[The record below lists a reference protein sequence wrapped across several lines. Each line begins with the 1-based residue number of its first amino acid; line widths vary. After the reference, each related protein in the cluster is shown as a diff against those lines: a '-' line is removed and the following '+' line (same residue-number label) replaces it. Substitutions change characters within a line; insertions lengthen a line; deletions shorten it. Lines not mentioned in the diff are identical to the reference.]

1 MGLKDNLHYWQLS
14 LDHPE
19 TLGEVTYSHDEVIIE
34 DEQFRLSVDGLRGL
48 LRAYCAFRNSCTK
61 EGKSSCT
68 TETMNSIVKII
79 DMVLRRTKNVQHT
92 EFVAYWK
99 CLDLSYS
106 VYKKLDDSK
115 RMEQLRVA
123 LDRYCEKR
131 LDLYDQLGLTLTHV
145 ISQALY
151 DVTSSRTMSKSGVR
165 KLECLLEKVEKE
177 SKKKVVEVKNL
188 DEFLSTQEPC
198 RFLPRGE
205 SLGELMKKLDAKFSF
220 GKAHQGKIPDLVV
233 KIHDF
238 VFVIEA
244 KHIKE
249 PGGAQDKQI
258 RELIDFVSQTEH
270 ESCPV
275 RYVAFL
281 DGPYSNLL
289 AKAKQVARGNEI
301 QTEKNEIKSKL
312 NEQLESIE
320 DALNKHK
327 RSYFVNTEGMLRLLM
342 DALNS
347 DTSTEEGF

>member
-19 TLGEVTYSHDEVIIE
+19 TLGEEMYSHDEVIIE
-34 DEQFRLSVDGLRGL
+34 CEQFLSSVDGLRSL
-48 LRAYCAFRNSCTK
+48 LRAYCAFRKSCTK

-106 VYKKLDDSK
+106 VYKKLDDAQ

-131 LDLYDQLGLTLTHV
+131 IDLYERLGLTHV

-151 DVTSSRTMSKSGVR
+151 DATSSRTMGKSGVR
-165 KLECLLEKVEKE
+165 KLEYLLEKASTKE
-177 SKKKVVEVKNL
+177 VVEVKSL
-188 DEFLSTQEPC
+188 DDFLSTPEPC
-198 RFLPRGE
+198 MFLPRGE
-205 SLGELMKKLDAKFSF
+205 SFGKLMEKFDAKFSF

-258 RELIDFVSQTEH
+258 GELIDFVSQTEH

-281 DGPYSNLL
+281 DGPYLNLL
-289 AKAKQVARGNEI
+289 AEAKQVARGQVARGNET